1 MLFVK
6 KLIDIVNLIH
16 LTNNLLY
23 TLDIDKR
30 VDEVI
35 EISSRLAS
43 TTNEDDIKYDAL
55 RFLATAYKKKG
66 EYEFTK
72 ATLNQIPEIYFKKL
86 SEEAFLLS
94 GVEKFNAAN
103 KQKWISL
110 EMLLHN
116 HSIDALKLYP

>member
-43 TTNEDDIKYDAL
+43 TTNEDDIKYNAL
-55 RFLATAYKKKG
+55 RFLAPLIRKK
-66 EYEFTK
+66 
-72 ATLNQIPEIYFKKL
+72 ANMN
-86 SEEAFLLS
+86 LL
-94 GVEKFNAAN
+94 G
-103 KQKWISL
+103 Q
-110 EMLLHN
+110 H
-116 HSIDALKLYP
+116 

>member
-86 SEEAFLLS
+86 SEEAFLL
-94 GVEKFNAAN
+94 VE
-103 KQKWISL
+103 
-110 EMLLHN
+110 
-116 HSIDALKLYP
+116 